1 MRMNRI
7 RKRRFIA
14 TLIILFVLGFVFFS
28 VGFKNCQEVTY
39 AYKENNSVDYKVFL
53 KPNNFFD
60 TPYLEKNKTYITSLI
75 DYIDADFSYNI
86 NFKENVSG
94 TLNYKLYAEIKA
106 DKNNNDIGNYWT
118 KKYELSEQI
127 SNNITSQNSHQINVN
142 EKIDYNK
149 YNDLLNSFIKEYGL
163 QTEST
168 LKVYMEVTGDV
179 IVDSTNENMNINSD
193 LSLTIPLS
201 KLAVE
206 GKIETESNNN
216 EKEIVRKKAE
226 VEPYRNLARVL
237 FVIVVLMFLHNLFR
251 YARFL
256 AHRNN
261 HLNYRDR
268 IKKINADYEDLITK
282 VKNMNTNDFAIID
295 VETFDDLINVYA
307 SIREPINFLF
317 GNDESKYFII
327 KENTCYMYTIIKE
340 EINNYEKRKK

>member
-28 VGFKNCQEVTY
+28 VGFKKCENVTY
-39 AYKENNSVDYKVFL
+39 TYKENNSVNYRVFL

-60 TPYLEKNKTYITSLI
+60 TPYLEKDKTYITSLI
-75 DYIDADFSYNI
+75 DYIDSDFKYNI
-86 NFKENVSG
+86 YFNENVSG

-118 KKYELSEQI
+118 KKFELTTAET
-127 SNNITSQNSHQINVN
+127 NNIQSKNSHEINVN
-142 EKIDYNK
+142 NKIDYNK

-168 LKVYMEVTGDV
+168 LKVYMEVTGNV
-179 IVDSTNENMNINSD
+179 TVDSTNENMDINSE

-201 KLAVE
+201 KQAVE
-206 GKIETESNNN
+206 GKIETQSDNNA
-216 EKEIVRKKAE
+216 KEIVRKNQE

-237 FVIVVLMFLHNLFR
+237 FVIVVVMFVHNLFR
-251 YARFL
+251 YAVFL
-256 AHRNN
+256 AHKNN

-268 IKKINADYEDLITK
+268 IKKLNADYEDLITK

-307 SIREPINFLF
+307 SVREPINFLY

-327 KENTCYMYTIIKE
+327 KGNTCYMYTIVKE
-340 EINNYEKRKK
+340 EINNHEKHKK

>member
-28 VGFKNCQEVTY
+28 VGYKNCQEITY

-53 KPNNFFD
+53 KENNYFD

-75 DYIDADFSYNI
+75 DYIDSDFVYKTDFN
-86 NFKENVSG
+86 ENVSG
-94 TLNYKLYAEIKA
+94 AINYRIYAEIKA

-118 KKYELSEQI
+118 KKYELTEQKT
-127 SNNITSQNSHQINVN
+127 NNIQSKNSHEINVN
-142 EKIDYNK
+142 YKIDYNK

-168 LKVYMEVTGDV
+168 LKVYMEVTGNV
-179 IVDSTNENMNINSD
+179 TVDNTNENLDINSE

-201 KLAVE
+201 KQAVE
-206 GKIETESNNN
+206 GKIETQSNNN
-216 EKEIVRKKAE
+216 EKEIIRKKQE
-226 VEPYRNLARVL
+226 IEPYRNLSKVL
-237 FVIVVLMFLHNLFR
+237 FVIDVLMFVYYLIK
-251 YARFL
+251 YSVFL

-268 IKKINADYEDLITK
+268 IKKLNLDYEDLITK
-282 VKNMNTNDFAIID
+282 VKNMNTTDFAIID
-295 VETFDDLINVYA
+295 VETFDDLINVYT
-307 SIREPINFLF
+307 SVREPINFLF

-327 KENTCYMYTIIKE
+327 KGNTCYMYTIVKE
-340 EINNYEKRKK
+340 EINKHEKHKK